1 LPTLEGAVFAVAI
14 AWYDNSFTPPPTGF
28 SGFVG
33 RIGEYSYSIYLLH
46 IYFVAEWA
54 RWVHE
59 NLMDLSNF
67 YLCALW
73 ALAGFLL
80 MVPIGYLSFR
90 FVETPF
96 LKLRKPYVL
105 GLARRP

>member
-1 LPTLEGAVFAVAI
+1 MEGSAFAIAI
-14 AWYDNSFTPPPTGF
+14 AWYDNSFTPPTTGL
-28 SGFVG
+28 SGFLG

-46 IYFVAEWA
+46 VFFVAAWA

-73 ALAGFLL
+73 SLAGFLL

-90 FVETPF
+90 LVETPF
-96 LKLRKPYVL
+96 LNLRRPYVRSL
-105 GLARRP
+105 KGRP